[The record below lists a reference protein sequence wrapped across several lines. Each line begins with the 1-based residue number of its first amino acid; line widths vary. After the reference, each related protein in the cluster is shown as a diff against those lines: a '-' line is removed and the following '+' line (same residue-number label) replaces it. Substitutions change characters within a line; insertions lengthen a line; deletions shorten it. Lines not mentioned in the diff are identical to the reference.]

1 VEIKTR
7 GLVLDQ
13 PRTTPRIEDVVVAD
27 PGSAEVRIR
36 LAASGICHTD
46 ISNVRDA
53 RYWPVLLGHE
63 GAGIVESNG
72 AGVTHV
78 KPGDPV
84 MISWRV
90 ACGHC
95 ARCERGRQDLCEN
108 VLATAEPRVHRANG
122 EPLRVLLNAGTF
134 CPYIVVPAYGAIPM
148 RREMPLETA
157 ALIGCAVATG
167 VGAALNT
174 AAVKAGESVVIFG
187 AGGVGLNVVQGA
199 QLAHAGMIISV
210 DPIDSKLQSA
220 RLMGATHV
228 VRADQGDPVKA
239 VLDLTAGRGVDH
251 AFEVVG
257 HPNIMAQA
265 LQTLASGGV
274 LTLIGA
280 AARDET
286 LTFHPRAFMSKQ
298 QKIQGCIYGS
308 CRPPV
313 DFPQFVDW
321 YLNGQLKIDELL
333 TGAIT
338 LDELPEFFT
347 NEARPQA
354 IRTIVRFDEESA

>member
-1 VEIKTR
+1 VDIKTR
-7 GLVLDQ
+7 GLVLNQ
-13 PRTTPRIEDVVVAD
+13 PRTQPRIEDVIVSD
-27 PGSAEVRIR
+27 PGPGEVRIR

-63 GAGIVESNG
+63 GAGIVESVG
-72 AGVTHV
+72 AGVSHV
-78 KPGDPV
+78 SPGDPV

-95 ARCERGRQDLCEN
+95 TRCERGRQDLCEN
-108 VLATAEPRVHRANG
+108 VAATAEPRVHRANG
-122 EPLRVLLNAGTF
+122 EALRVLLNAGTF
-134 CPYIVVPAYGAIPM
+134 CPHVVVPAYGAIPM
-148 RREMPLETA
+148 RREMPLDTA

-167 VGAALNT
+167 VGAALHT
-174 AAVKAGESVVIFG
+174 AGVQAGESVVVFG

-199 QLAHAGMIISV
+199 RLAHAGMIVAV
-210 DPIDSKLQSA
+210 DPVQSKLESA
-220 RLMGATHV
+220 RQMGATHV
-228 VRADQGDPVKA
+228 IRADEGDPVKA
-239 VLDLTAGRGVDH
+239 VLDLTGGRGVDH

-257 HPNIMAQA
+257 HPDIMAQA
-265 LQTLASGGV
+265 LQTLASGGA

-321 YLNGQLKIDELL
+321 YLNSQLKIDELL

-338 LDELPEFFT
+338 LDELPGFFT
-347 NEARPQA
+347 VEAKPQA
-354 IRTIVRFDEESA
+354 IRTIVRFDQEDA

>member
-1 VEIKTR
+1 MEIKTR
-7 GLVLDQ
+7 GFVLDQ
-13 PRTTPRIEDVVVAD
+13 PRTAPRIEDVIVGD
-27 PGSAEVRIR
+27 PGPGEVRIR

-46 ISNVRDA
+46 LTNVRDA

-63 GAGIVESNG
+63 GAGIVESVG
-72 AGVTHV
+72 AGIAHV
-78 KPGDPV
+78 RPRDSV

-95 ARCERGRQDLCEN
+95 VRCHRGRQDLCEN
-108 VLATAEPRVHRANG
+108 VAATAEPRVYRTSG

-134 CPYIVVPAYGAIPM
+134 CPYLVVPADGAIPM
-148 RREMPLETA
+148 RREMPLDTA

-167 VGAALNT
+167 VGAVLHT
-174 AAVKAGESVVIFG
+174 ADVQAGESIVVFG

-199 QLAHAGMIISV
+199 RLAHAGMIIAV
-210 DPIDSKLQSA
+210 DPVDSKLRSA
-220 RLMGATHV
+220 RVMGATHAI
-228 VRADQGDPVKA
+228 RADQGDPVKA
-239 VLDLTAGRGVDH
+239 VLDLTGGRGVDH

-257 HPNIMAQA
+257 HPDIMVQA
-265 LQTLASGGV
+265 LQTLATGGA

-313 DFPQFVDW
+313 DFPLFVDW

-338 LDELPEFFT
+338 LDELPKVFAM
-347 NEARPQA
+347 EAKPQA
-354 IRTIVRFDEESA
+354 IRTIVRFDQEGM